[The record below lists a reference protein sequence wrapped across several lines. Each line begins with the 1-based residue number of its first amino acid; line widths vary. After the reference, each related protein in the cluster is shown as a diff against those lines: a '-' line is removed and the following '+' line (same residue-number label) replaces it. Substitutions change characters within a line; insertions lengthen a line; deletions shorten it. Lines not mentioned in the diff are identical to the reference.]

1 MKLGSPFRRRLFS
14 TLVISIMLGS
24 CSLTPVQAQDLG
36 ELRIATSYKLM
47 TLDPQYANLNENTS
61 LLSNIYER
69 LVDQE
74 RS

>member
-1 MKLGSPFRRRLFS
+1 M
-14 TLVISIMLGS
+14 
-24 CSLTPVQAQDLG
+24 TPVQAQDLG

-69 LVDQE
+69 LVYQE
-74 RS
+74 RSWS